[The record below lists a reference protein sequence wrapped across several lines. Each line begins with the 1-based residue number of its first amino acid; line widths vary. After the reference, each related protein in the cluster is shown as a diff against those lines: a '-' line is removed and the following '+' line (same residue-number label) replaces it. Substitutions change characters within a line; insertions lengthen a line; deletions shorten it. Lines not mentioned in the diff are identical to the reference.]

1 MAKIIYFGIKV
12 YMIRGEHIAFR
23 TKKEV
28 KEVLQKMA
36 DEGYRTLSQQCEM
49 IIVEWLK
56 EKGHLKE
63 PKK

>member
-1 MAKIIYFGIKV
+1 
-12 YMIRGEHIAFR
+12 MIRGEHIAFR